1 MTEPERVIDLSV
13 DVPGNPEQVW
23 DAIATGPG
31 ITSWFIPHEVEERQG
46 GTVRKDFGPGIGQ
59 VTGTVT
65 SWEPPSRVVFDGEGD
80 GALAHEWLVEARDG
94 SSCVVRLVV
103 SGFGSGADWDA
114 QYDGLSSGWQIFLHN
129 LRLYLTHFAGQH
141 GRAIIPTKVTAG
153 PKEAAFARLCAAV
166 GLPADLREGDRLQAA
181 GPGVPALSGTVED
194 VVVTDSAHTYFLVI
208 EDPAP
213 GTAFLAAEGTDDA
226 VMISFYLYLFGE
238 AGAAVKDEWTALLA
252 ERFPPPEFTSS

>member
-13 DVPGNPEQVW
+13 EVPGTPEQVW

-31 ITSWFIPHEVEERQG
+31 ITSWFVPNEVEGRPG
-46 GTVRKDFGPGIGQ
+46 GAVRTDFGPGFGE

-65 SWEPPSRVVFDGEGD
+65 AWEPPERVVFEGEGD
-80 GALAHEWLVEARDG
+80 QALAHEWLVTARDG

-114 QYDGLSSGWQIFLHN
+114 QYDGLSGGWQIFMHN

-141 GRAIIPTKVTAG
+141 GRAIIPARVTTG
-153 PKEAAFARLCAAV
+153 QKDSAFSRLCAALGV
-166 GLPADLREGDRLQAA
+166 PDDLREGDRLRAA
-181 GPGVPALSGTVED
+181 GPGVPALSGTVESVGVAD
-194 VVVTDSAHTYFLVI
+194 TTRTYFLLI

-213 GTAFLAAEGTDDA
+213 GTAFLTAEGTEDA
-226 VMISFYLYLFGE
+226 VMVSFFLYLFGE
-238 AGAAVKDEWTALLA
+238 TGAVVKDEWTALLA
-252 ERFPPPEFTSS
+252 DRFPSPEAAS